1 MTASCM
7 AQAGVSPADII
18 TLRAVRN
25 SPVRDAPL
33 YRKIRER
40 VRAQVDAYNARQLQR
55 SYVTAA

>member
-7 AQAGVSPADII
+7 TKAGVSHADII
-18 TLRAVRN
+18 NLRAVRN

-40 VRAQVDAYNARQLQR
+40 VRAQVDAYYARQLQGA
-55 SYVTAA
+55 YLTAA